1 MEFLDFA
8 WNITDEVLS
17 GLWRQWVNFH
27 RYSTVQPGA
36 GRGGGDVHKWATLH
50 MGHSSEAWLSVL
62 PSSLEGCTLLSLPF
76 WSLLVQALY
85 PGECLESIKVGEAP
99 VSQGILA
106 ISTLLVNLEVWSDGE
121 SNPWTCLFFE
131 IIHQPWVLAHRWI
144 PNRSLCLW
152 LCDVYLLLPRHFYV
166 LETCGDKV
174 DV

>member
-1 MEFLDFA
+1 MLQMTSWVAFGDSGLIF
-8 WNITDEVLS
+8 TLTVLS
-17 GLWRQWVNFH
+17 SPEL
-27 RYSTVQPGA
+27 A
-36 GRGGGDVHKWATLH
+36 RGKAVHKWATLH

-62 PSSLEGCTLLSLPF
+62 HSSLEDCTLLSLPF

-106 ISTLLVNLEVWSDGE
+106 ISTLLVNLEVWFDGE

-166 LETCGDKV
+166 PETCGDKV